1 MRAGIPSPVMTDAGV
16 TPDDVERASRRIAG
30 LVRRTPV
37 IDHGGLV
44 LKLELLQ
51 HAGSFKPH
59 GAANR
64 VFAERDRT
72 GQLPV
77 AGLVTASGGNH
88 GAAVAYV
95 SQALGIAAEVF
106 VPSMS
111 PPIKHANVA
120 RFGATVRVI
129 DGYYDEAQV
138 AADVRQAESG
148 ALMVHPFDHADTV
161 AGQGTMAR
169 ELEDQIGG
177 FDTIVV
183 ATGGGGFVAGQAA
196 WLRDRV
202 RVVSV
207 EPELSQSLRA
217 ALQAGRPVDVGV
229 SGLGSDSMGAK
240 RIGAAP
246 WVMIRQFVD
255 EAVVVSEDDLRAT
268 QRELWQLFR
277 LVAEPGGA
285 AALAAIRSG
294 AYRPS
299 PEERVVVV
307 VCGSNC
313 DPADVSGT

>member
-1 MRAGIPSPVMTDAGV
+1 MSDAAADV

-37 IDHGGLV
+37 IDHGELV

-51 HAGSFKPH
+51 HAGSFKPR

-64 VFAERDRT
+64 VLAERDR
-72 GQLPV
+72 GHLPA
-77 AGLVTASGGNH
+77 AGVITASGGNH

-95 SQALGIAAEVF
+95 SQAIGISAEVF

-111 PPIKHANVA
+111 PQIKHDNVA
-120 RFGATVRVI
+120 RFGATLRVVA
-129 DGYYDEAQV
+129 GYYDDAQI
-138 AADVRQAESG
+138 AADARQRESG

-196 WLRDRV
+196 WLRDRA

-240 RIGAAP
+240 RVGDAP

-255 EAVVVSEDDLRAT
+255 EAVVVSEEDLRAA
-268 QRELWQLFR
+268 QRELWQQFR
-277 LVAEPGGA
+277 LVTEPGGA

-299 PEERVVVV
+299 PDERVVVV

-313 DPADVSGT
+313 DPADVSEP